1 MNRDMSTNEVFQ
13 LRLEKTY
20 YERGFFNV
28 TRDFDH
34 FVRSDDGP
42 ISLQLG
48 DGWFIEGYV
57 NRRAQGNGTARVM
70 GGARLREWF
79 QQNYTKGDT
88 VPVTFVTASLLVIG

>member
-1 MNRDMSTNEVFQ
+1 MNRDMSTNEVFH

-34 FVRSDDGP
+34 LVRSDDGP

-48 DGWFIEGYV
+48 DGWSMEGNV
-57 NRRAQGNGTARVM
+57 NRRAQRNGTARVM
-70 GGARLREWF
+70 GGACLRDWF
-79 QQNYTKGDT
+79 QQNYTKGDR
-88 VPVTFVTASLLVIG
+88 VPVTFVTPSLLIIG

>member
-42 ISLQLG
+42 CISP
-48 DGWFIEGYV
+48 
-57 NRRAQGNGTARVM
+57 RRSPTARAADHPSAGNCRHLLERCDVGSISSRRVM
-70 GGARLREWF
+70 
-79 QQNYTKGDT
+79 
-88 VPVTFVTASLLVIG
+88 

>member
-1 MNRDMSTNEVFQ
+1 MNRDMSTNEVFH

-48 DGWFIEGYV
+48 DGWSIEGHV
-57 NRRAQGNGTARVM
+57 NRRAQRNGMARPGSWVAHVYAT
-70 GGARLREWF
+70 GSSKTTQRAIRCRSRLSHL
-79 QQNYTKGDT
+79 
-88 VPVTFVTASLLVIG
+88 AC